1 MKMNFEKLHLAVF
14 AMPILLAGCG
24 GGDNTNAYDG
34 TWQVVYPA
42 LSSASIISD
51 TKTVICSN
59 PAVPLNIHNSAGSG
73 TLSATC
79 TTTTFVIS
87 TDPVTGVVTKTPSTP
102 YDQVTFANFSITIEP
117 SKTSGAKD
125 TLSAI
130 VNGVPFTGQC
140 ISTIACS
147 AVSSAGD
154 TLGLTR

>member
-1 MKMNFEKLHLAVF
+1 MRFEKIHLAVF
-14 AMPILLAGCG
+14 SMPILLAGCG
-24 GGDNTNAYDG
+24 GESTNPYDG
-34 TWQVVYPA
+34 IWQVVYPK
-42 LSSASIISD
+42 LSSDSIISD

-59 PAVPLNIHNSAGSG
+59 PPTPLNIHNSAGSG

-87 TDPVTGVVTKTPSTP
+87 TDPATGIVTKTPTIYP
-102 YDQVTFANFSITIEP
+102 PQVTYANFSITIES
-117 SKTSGAKD
+117 SKTNGAKD

-130 VNGVPFTGQC
+130 VNGTPFTGQC

-147 AVSSAGD
+147 AVSSTGD

>member
-1 MKMNFEKLHLAVF
+1 MNFEKLHLAAF
-14 AMPILLAGCG
+14 AVPMLLAGCG
-24 GGDNTNAYDG
+24 GGDNTSPYDG

-59 PAVPLNIHNSAGSG
+59 PPTPLNVHNSAGSG
-73 TLSATC
+73 KLSATC
-79 TTTTFVIS
+79 ITTTFVIA
-87 TDPVTGVVTKTPSTP
+87 TDPTAGVVTKTPTVYP
-102 YDQVTFANFSITIEP
+102 AEVTYANFSITIEA
-117 SKTSGAKD
+117 SKINGAKD

-130 VNGVPFTGQC
+130 VNGTPFTGQC

-147 AVSSAGD
+147 AASSAGD

>member
-1 MKMNFEKLHLAVF
+1 MRFLKLHLAVLTI
-14 AMPILLAGCG
+14 ALAGCG
-24 GGDNTNAYDG
+24 GGDNTNPYDG
-34 TWQVVYPA
+34 TWDAVYPA
-42 LSSASIISD
+42 LSKDSIISD

-59 PAVPLNIHNSAGSG
+59 RPTPLNIHNSAGSG

-79 TTTTFVIS
+79 TTTTFVN
-87 TDPVTGVVTKTPSTP
+87 STP
-102 YDQVTFANFSITIEP
+102 ASGVPTIIPTVYPPQVTYANFSINIEP

-140 ISTIACS
+140 ISTFACS